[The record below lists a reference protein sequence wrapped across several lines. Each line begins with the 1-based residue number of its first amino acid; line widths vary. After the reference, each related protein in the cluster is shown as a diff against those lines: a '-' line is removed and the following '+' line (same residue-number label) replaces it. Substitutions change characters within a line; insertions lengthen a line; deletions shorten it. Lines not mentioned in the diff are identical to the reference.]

1 MVRVMSSRPLVIP
14 GMSLVVADPGEQARV
29 FLTGRGNLA
38 YDEYVAS
45 GVSPRHRIAREDVA
59 VINTFMGGRSPYGD
73 WAELL
78 AARSISQLRRID
90 PTWNLFTTSER
101 LWRDADVPARLL
113 RLFERVT
120 GPGIGI
126 SRATKLLHI
135 KRPDLIPICDSNVV
149 RTLGVRGDDAAAG
162 VEVVGLLR
170 EQRTVLRPVLR
181 ELQRELRATDG
192 IRRSLPRIA
201 DALIWGAEPP
211 S

>member
-1 MVRVMSSRPLVIP
+1 MERVVSSRPLVIP
-14 GMSLVVADPGEQARV
+14 GLSLVVADPVGQARE
-29 FLTGRGNLA
+29 FLTARGNLA

-59 VINTFMGGRSPYGD
+59 AINTFMGGRSPYGD

-78 AARSISQLRRID
+78 EARSISQLRRVD
-90 PTWNLFTTSER
+90 PTWNLFATSDHD
-101 LWRDADVPARLL
+101 WRAADVPAQLH

-120 GPGIGI
+120 RKGIGI

-135 KRPDLIPICDSNVV
+135 KRPDLIPICDSFVV

-170 EQRTVLRPVLR
+170 EQRTVFRPVLR
-181 ELQRELRATDG
+181 ELQKELLASDG

-201 DALIWGAEPP
+201 DALIWGAEQPN
-211 S
+211 